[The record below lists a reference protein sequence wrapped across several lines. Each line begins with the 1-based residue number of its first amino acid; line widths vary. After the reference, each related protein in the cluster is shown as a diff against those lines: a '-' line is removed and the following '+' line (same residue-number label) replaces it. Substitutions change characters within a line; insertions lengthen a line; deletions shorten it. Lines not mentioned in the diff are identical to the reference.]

1 MAFDPNQ
8 SNPQPANQSLPP
20 TSPMGPPPLDPSA
33 APKKSNTLV
42 KAGIGC
48 LSLVVLACVAFGG
61 LVWYQDRQQKQNYA
75 QGHEAYLQADC
86 ASAIEPLTKAANG
99 DPGSSTS
106 DVAVLARSELAECE
120 AFMDLSMGVSSDLP
134 SGLIGYSNFVD
145 SYPAS
150 PLQAPALA
158 QAQKLVES
166 SDPSDLASAVFCPV
180 IDSFIDN
187 QIIATPDQTVPEL
200 LFACGNGYEAVDLP
214 SEALDMYHRFRI
226 DYPDHAL
233 APDVEEAFARASVA
247 EAAAFG
253 AGALPPPQQ
262 MGEGTGEGNAIVI
275 IQNDSPDQLSLV
287 FSGPEAVIEDVEAC
301 VDCVEFTDATVPDA
315 CPELGPVATF
325 EVPPG
330 DYSVVVKSVSSDGVT
345 PFIGNW
351 SLAPGQEYSSC
362 FYLITSN

>member
-8 SNPQPANQSLPP
+8 PNSSPSQQPVPP
-20 TSPMGPPPLDPSA
+20 TQPMGMPPVDPSA
-33 APKKSNTLV
+33 APKKSNMLI
-42 KAGIGC
+42 KAGVGC
-48 LSLVVLACVAFGG
+48 LSLLVLACVGFGA

-86 ASAIEPLTKAANG
+86 ASAMEPLSKAANG
-99 DPGSSTS
+99 EPGSSTS
-106 DVAVLARSELAECE
+106 DVAVLARSELAECD
-120 AFMDLSMGVSSDLP
+120 AFHALAANGTDDLSTTLFAYSDFLN
-134 SGLIGYSNFVD
+134 L
-145 SYPAS
+145 YPAS
-150 PLQAPALA
+150 PLLAPALA
-158 QAQKLVES
+158 QAQELVAS
-166 SDPSDLASAVFCPV
+166 SDPNDLVSGDLCTS

-200 LFACGNGYEAVDLP
+200 LFACGNGYEAAEMP
-214 SEALDMYHRFRI
+214 SEALDMYYRFRT

-233 APDVEEAFARASVA
+233 AADVEEAFARASVA

-253 AGALPPPQQ
+253 AGTLPPPQQ

-287 FSGPEAVIEDVEAC
+287 FSGPEALIEEVEAC
-301 VDCVEFTDATVPDA
+301 TDCVEFSESTVPDA

-345 PFIGNW
+345 PFIGSW